1 MISYIIVIVDR
12 PFFNL
17 FKGWSLPFVLFVQAR
32 GTTVSIFSLFDKYI
46 TVCISSY
53 IVQAIYYRSIWM
65 VKEYTKGS
73 LLALPQAVHS
83 PSVFYDRFFWSLKA
97 DLMSFWYH
105 IARGTMVSFFSFFEK
120 ASSYAF
126 PAIYYWSSWHK
137 VTWYFVEIRPL
148 LRVNDGTN
156 EMNFF
161 WKSICVCL
169 LCFILQKTFQV
180 LQQNQLY
187 GWTDSRF
194 SEYSECNFDLERWMK
209 LRLFF
214 FGKKKTILS

>member
-1 MISYIIVIVDR
+1 M
-12 PFFNL
+12 
-17 FKGWSLPFVLFVQAR
+17 
-32 GTTVSIFSLFDKYI
+32 VSIFSFFDKYI

-73 LLALPQAVHS
+73 LLALPQAVHR
-83 PSVFYDRFFWSLKA
+83 PTVIYDRFFWSLKA

-105 IARGTMVSFFSFFEK
+105 IARGTMVSIFSFFEK
-120 ASSYAF
+120 ASPYAF

-156 EMNFF
+156 EM
-161 WKSICVCL
+161 
-169 LCFILQKTFQV
+169 
-180 LQQNQLY
+180 
-187 GWTDSRF
+187 
-194 SEYSECNFDLERWMK
+194 
-209 LRLFF
+209 FF
-214 FGKKKTILS
+214 FLEKHLRMLTVFYIT